1 MHTVSGHSA
10 LIACKCL
17 RCTHFAWLNASF
29 CELWAERRT
38 AYAVKP
44 ECNQGSEICSLLL
57 CIGIISVNLWLKLS
71 FSHVKQFVQVK
82 TCYAHGASR
91 GSNTRCH
98 DKKGCR
104 WAGTC
109 WVHFTGAW
117 LIRPVSR
124 VQGQRCGGEPGPAG
138 SRPIVEARF
147 TQIAQFS
154 LCSLK
159 STFTG
164 EFSCLI
170 VHETSLH

>member
-117 LIRPVSR
+117 LIRPVSG
-124 VQGQRCGGEPGPAG
+124 VQGQRCGGQPGPRWQQAHCG
-138 SRPIVEARF
+138 SP
-147 TQIAQFS
+147 
-154 LCSLK
+154 
-159 STFTG
+159 
-164 EFSCLI
+164 
-170 VHETSLH
+170 LHANSSIQPLFPKVYFYRGIFMPNCP